1 MKRDIKWL
9 KERVLSKKKSAELNV
24 MAHREG
30 LSEDFESRV
39 IAYESVLKDINQLDK
54 PETLSQE
61 WIDKYAQGDYGA
73 WVYTKDLQDLLVP
86 KRELPVIPNY
96 VAKWISERHEI
107 FDLYQALKSLENN
120 ELNWEDVHGWYRKN
134 TRKFVNAYL
143 TGEYEVKEEQKGE
156 YEVKE
161 EQKYVLLI
169 NITDKASKT
178 NYETYLNKR
187 GIFHSME
194 NESFNSEEFN
204 WSEEEIKDL
213 ENGEILFEHFA
224 VKVEELEE

>member
-9 KERVLSKKKSAELNV
+9 MQWIEEYENEVAEERKDELNGIV
-24 MAHREG
+24 RAHSHG
-30 LSEDFESRV
+30 QLSAIKRIKQKIDLL
-39 IAYESVLKDINQLDK
+39 YES
-54 PETLSQE
+54 
-61 WIDKYAQGDYGA
+61 
-73 WVYTKDLQDLLVP
+73 
-86 KRELPVIPNY
+86 ELPVIPN
-96 VAKWISERHEI
+96 
-107 FDLYQALKSLENN
+107 
-120 ELNWEDVHGWYRKN
+120 
-134 TRKFVNAYL
+134 
-143 TGEYEVKEEQKGE
+143 
-156 YEVKE
+156 EVKE

-169 NITDKASKT
+169 NITDKPSKT

-224 VKVEELEE
+224 VKVEEMEE